1 LPKWNKVEPVKSLE
15 DNHYTEGEIMGDHRC
30 ENCGKM
36 FYTRYVQ
43 HKGNCFCQECSAKL
57 GVAKKEKEYRE
68 AKEYWEARK
77 K

>member
-1 LPKWNKVEPVKSLE
+1 
-15 DNHYTEGEIMGDHRC
+15 MGDHRC

-43 HKGNCFCQECSAKL
+43 YVGKCLCPECRSKL
-57 GVAKKEKEYRE
+57 EAAKKEKEYGE

-77 K
+77 EEARDC

>member
-1 LPKWNKVEPVKSLE
+1 
-15 DNHYTEGEIMGDHRC
+15 MGDHRC

-43 HKGNCFCQECSAKL
+43 HKGHCFCQECSAKM
-57 GVAKKEKEYRE
+57 GAAKKEKEYRE